1 MNRPMIGTIIMA
13 VLLAVYLGFTA
24 NYALILI
31 RDTQPLVTAMGYALV
46 VLPIVGAWAL
56 FVEMRFAIRSQR
68 LTVALEKEGRLP
80 SEEFP
85 TTLGGRFDRAA
96 AMEAFP
102 RFAKDVEQAP
112 ESWQAWVRLGIAYDA
127 CGDRRRARRA
137 VRTAI
142 GLFLR
147 S

>member
-1 MNRPMIGTIIMA
+1 MNRPMIAAVVMA
-13 VLLAVYLGFTA
+13 VLLAIYLAFTA

-31 RDTQPLVTAMGYALV
+31 RDPLPLVNAMGYALL
-46 VLPIVGAWAL
+46 VLPVLGAWGL

-85 TTLGGRFDRAA
+85 TTLGGRFDRSA

-102 RFAKDVEQAP
+102 RFAKEVEEAP
-112 ESWQAWVRLGIAYDA
+112 ESWQAWLRLGIAYDA

-142 GLFLR
+142 GLYSR
-147 S
+147 N